1 MTLAVSVLCVAQYK
15 REILPPP
22 PPPTEESVAGASGT
36 DSAVMRSAVR
46 RTLPTSYEDYAGREY
61 AADLS
66 TPSNIKTE
74 AVYDPELGMY
84 VLRTR
89 VGDREVV
96 TPYMMTPEEYGKILT
111 RRDMYGYFRSRN
123 AEIFEN
129 RDNEKFNL
137 FDMNFALGPLEKVFG
152 PGGVRLTTQGS
163 VQLSMGIKSNKTDNP
178 ALSLRSRRKTF
189 LNFDQKIQATV
200 AASVGDKMK
209 FNMTYNTD
217 ATFDFD
223 SKNLKLN
230 YEGKE
235 DEIIKSIEAGN
246 VSMTT
251 GSSLIRGGTSLFGL
265 KTKLQFGKLTL
276 TGLVSQQNSE
286 SKSVNT
292 QGGVQRT
299 PFSIKADNYDANRH
313 FFLAQYFYDH
323 YDEFASKL
331 PHVSS
336 GINITRIEVWIT
348 NKSNRYE
355 ESRNFVGFMDI
366 GENSRLANDYWK
378 PNLSENVPSNRSN
391 NLLDVIKSDYPDA
404 RNINQ
409 VTQVLAPLQNY
420 GITGG
425 KDFEKVESARLLRSS
440 EYSLNST
447 LGYISL
453 KSALNTDEVLA
464 VAFEYTYQGKVYQ
477 VGEFSSDVTS
487 TNQCLY
493 LKMLRGTT
501 VSPALPMWK
510 LMMKN
515 VYALGAYQLQR
526 KNFKLNI
533 KYLSDTTG
541 TEINY
546 LPIPSV
552 SNKPILQLMNLDRL
566 DSNQESNPDGFFDF
580 IEGYTVDASNGKIIF
595 PVAEP
600 FGSNLERKIG
610 DPAIAAAYV
619 YKELYDSTL
628 VVARQFADK
637 NKFSLV
643 GEYQASNGAQ
653 IRLNAMN
660 VPRGSVVVMAG
671 GVVLTENSDYT
682 VDYSM
687 GIVTITNQSI
697 IDSGTNVSVTL
708 ENQSLYSMQR
718 KTLLG
723 LDAQYKFNKDFTLG
737 GTILHFSEK
746 P

>member
-1 MTLAVSVLCVAQYK
+1 MIFGKKTVTHISRWMSVSLMTLAVSVLCVAQYK

-46 RTLPTSYEDYAGREY
+46 RTLPTGYEDYVGGEY

-89 VGDREVV
+89 LGDREVV

-331 PHVSS
+331 PH
-336 GINITRIEVWIT
+336 
-348 NKSNRYE
+348 
-355 ESRNFVGFMDI
+355 
-366 GENSRLANDYWK
+366 
-378 PNLSENVPSNRSN
+378 
-391 NLLDVIKSDYPDA
+391 
-404 RNINQ
+404 
-409 VTQVLAPLQNY
+409 
-420 GITGG
+420 G
-425 KDFEKVESARLLRSS
+425 K
-440 EYSLNST
+440 
-447 LGYISL
+447 
-453 KSALNTDEVLA
+453 
-464 VAFEYTYQGKVYQ
+464 
-477 VGEFSSDVTS
+477 
-487 TNQCLY
+487 
-493 LKMLRGTT
+493 
-501 VSPALPMWK
+501 
-510 LMMKN
+510 
-515 VYALGAYQLQR
+515 
-526 KNFKLNI
+526 
-533 KYLSDTTG
+533 
-541 TEINY
+541 
-546 LPIPSV
+546 
-552 SNKPILQLMNLDRL
+552 
-566 DSNQESNPDGFFDF
+566 
-580 IEGYTVDASNGKIIF
+580 
-595 PVAEP
+595 
-600 FGSNLERKIG
+600 
-610 DPAIAAAYV
+610 
-619 YKELYDSTL
+619 
-628 VVARQFADK
+628 
-637 NKFSLV
+637 
-643 GEYQASNGAQ
+643 
-653 IRLNAMN
+653 
-660 VPRGSVVVMAG
+660 
-671 GVVLTENSDYT
+671 
-682 VDYSM
+682 
-687 GIVTITNQSI
+687 
-697 IDSGTNVSVTL
+697 
-708 ENQSLYSMQR
+708 
-718 KTLLG
+718 
-723 LDAQYKFNKDFTLG
+723 
-737 GTILHFSEK
+737 ILHFHNRRISAK
-746 P
+746 FAYSLLYIVITT